1 VPARVSPTER
11 IRAEIDQ
18 LFTADQDLGQI
29 LEEVA
34 RLGARLLL
42 QAALEAEVTQFL
54 GRDRY
59 ARGER
64 VRPGHRNGHAPATVK
79 TTAGPVTLERPKL
92 RGTDEA
98 FASRLLG
105 KGVTRTSALESL
117 VIAGF
122 VRGLSVRD
130 VEASLAE
137 ALGPEA
143 ALSKSTVSRVCEQ
156 IKDEFQAWT
165 TRSLAD
171 VALEYLFLDGSHF
184 KMHPGARAEPVLV
197 AWGITTHGAPLL
209 LGLAPAAGEAH
220 DAWADFLASLV
231 GRGLRSPVLIISDG
245 APGLIGAAEQVFPTS
260 LRQRCLVHRARN
272 LLAKV
277 SKADQVEVKA
287 AFWQIFDDLDQPPG
301 QAAVEEANRR
311 AEAFADRYGRRY
323 PAAVACLT
331 STLAELTVHLRFPRE
346 HWRRIRH
353 SNFIERTFGET
364 RRRTKVIGRLPGE
377 MSCLS
382 LVWAVLDRASRGWR
396 GVTMTPAG
404 VRLLQDLRR
413 QLTHPP
419 TAGEVVDEPVTT
431 AA

>member
-1 VPARVSPTER
+1 MR
-11 IRAEIDQ
+11 Q
-18 LFTADQDLGQI
+18 QDLEPCSE
-29 LEEVA
+29 LPTDLRWDA
-34 RLGARLLL
+34 H
-42 QAALEAEVTQFL
+42 AA
-54 GRDRY
+54 
-59 ARGER
+59 
-64 VRPGHRNGHAPATVK
+64 H
-79 TTAGPVTLERPKL
+79 TTPITHENQKRH
-92 RGTDEA
+92 
-98 FASRLLG
+98 
-105 KGVTRTSALESL
+105 
-117 VIAGF
+117 VI
-122 VRGLSVRD
+122 
-130 VEASLAE
+130 
-137 ALGPEA
+137 
-143 ALSKSTVSRVCEQ
+143 
-156 IKDEFQAWT
+156 
-165 TRSLAD
+165 
-171 VALEYLFLDGSHF
+171 
-184 KMHPGARAEPVLV
+184 
-197 AWGITTHGAPLL
+197 
-209 LGLAPAAGEAH
+209 
-220 DAWADFLASLV
+220 
-231 GRGLRSPVLIISDG
+231 
-245 APGLIGAAEQVFPTS
+245 S
-260 LRQRCLVHRARN
+260 LRLHRARN
-272 LLAKV
+272 TLAKV

-301 QAAVEEANRR
+301 QAAVDEANRR

-382 LVWAVLDRASRGWR
+382 VVWAVLDRASRGWR